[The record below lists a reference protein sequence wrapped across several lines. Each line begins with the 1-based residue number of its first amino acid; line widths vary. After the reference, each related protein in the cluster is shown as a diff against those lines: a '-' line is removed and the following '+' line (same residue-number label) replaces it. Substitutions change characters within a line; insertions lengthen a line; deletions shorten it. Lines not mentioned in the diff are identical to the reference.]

1 MGQSWGHGFYKCL
14 HFAGRSQPRLLLKG
28 AFLLPRGWTLFPPLS
43 EHQGQRQ
50 PARRSLVPGGAGSG
64 LQAEA
69 FAPKVRARSGGGT
82 LSGRQARL
90 PGAAFPAGNDA
101 RGRGAGEALAVC
113 GSPLSREPR
122 ASVVTHGA
130 LTLGATGHSP
140 QRDDFVTQV
149 GGSFRARAPKP
160 HPRERQPGPCHP
172 EPRRPLR
179 GHGGA
184 TRRPS
189 RVPAVSLR
197 PVSGGVSLPAVARL
211 LPAALRRPP
220 SPPPRPPGLAEH
232 EAPAESPL
240 CDEERQLP
248 GARWGQA
255 GGVTAD
261 GVKSKAAGAARTPL
275 CQPAW
280 APRQQLPAGPHH
292 PRALC

>member
-1 MGQSWGHGFYKCL
+1 M
-14 HFAGRSQPRLLLKG
+14 
-28 AFLLPRGWTLFPPLS
+28 
-43 EHQGQRQ
+43 
-50 PARRSLVPGGAGSG
+50 
-64 LQAEA
+64 
-69 FAPKVRARSGGGT
+69 
-82 LSGRQARL
+82 
-90 PGAAFPAGNDA
+90 
-101 RGRGAGEALAVC
+101 
-113 GSPLSREPR
+113 
-122 ASVVTHGA
+122 VTHGA

>member
-1 MGQSWGHGFYKCL
+1 M
-14 HFAGRSQPRLLLKG
+14 
-28 AFLLPRGWTLFPPLS
+28 
-43 EHQGQRQ
+43 
-50 PARRSLVPGGAGSG
+50 
-64 LQAEA
+64 
-69 FAPKVRARSGGGT
+69 
-82 LSGRQARL
+82 
-90 PGAAFPAGNDA
+90 
-101 RGRGAGEALAVC
+101 
-113 GSPLSREPR
+113 
-122 ASVVTHGA
+122 VTHGA

-248 GARWGQA
+248 GARWGRA

-261 GVKSKAAGAARTPL
+261 GVKSKAVGAERSPSASPCGPRGSSCLLARTI
-275 CQPAW
+275 
-280 APRQQLPAGPHH
+280 

>member
-1 MGQSWGHGFYKCL
+1 MRRWRGA
-14 HFAGRSQPRLLLKG
+14 AGLWVSAFSG
-28 AFLLPRGWTLFPPLS
+28 ATRICGYARGS
-43 EHQGQRQ
+43 D
-50 PARRSLVPGGAGSG
+50 
-64 LQAEA
+64 
-69 FAPKVRARSGGGT
+69 ARSDGT
-82 LSGRQARL
+82 LSTERRLRNAGWGFVQSPRPQATPSGRAA
-90 PGAAFPAGNDA
+90 GA
-101 RGRGAGEALAVC
+101 
-113 GSPLSREPR
+113 
-122 ASVVTHGA
+122 
-130 LTLGATGHSP
+130 
-140 QRDDFVTQV
+140 
-149 GGSFRARAPKP
+149 
-160 HPRERQPGPCHP
+160 CHP

-179 GHGGA
+179 GLGGG

-189 RVPAVSLR
+189 RVPAVSPR

-248 GARWGQA
+248 RARWGRA

-261 GVKSKAAGAARTPL
+261 GVKSKAVGAEWSPL

-280 APRQQLPAGPHH
+280 APRQQLPAGPNH